1 MLELKHLKTLVH
13 LRACGTLSEAAGQL
27 CLTQSAL
34 SHQLKEL
41 EGRVGATLFVRKSKP
56 LRFTMAGLRVLE
68 LADEIL
74 PQVAQTE
81 RELTSLVGG
90 EGGRLH
96 LAIECHSCFN
106 WLMPAVDI
114 YRGLWPDVELDFS
127 SGFSFAPLPDL
138 AQGKL
143 DLVVTSDPLPIKGI
157 HYKALFAYQPM
168 LAVGV
173 RHPLAQKER
182 IEPEDFADQTL
193 VSYPVEQQRLD
204 LFNLFLDPAGVEPK
218 LVRTV
223 DMTMMM
229 MQLVSSGLGVAVLP
243 NWALQDYVQKGFVVA
258 RQLGDGQ
265 LWQTL
270 YLAMLEEQSE
280 SSHLRAFCQIASDS
294 CFDCL
299 KGIRHVS
306 CDDDIVP

>member
-1 MLELKHLKTLVH
+1 MLELKHLKTLSQ
-13 LRACGTLSEAAGQL
+13 LRECGTLSEAAQRL

-41 EGRVGATLFVRKSKP
+41 ESRVGATLFVRKSKP

-68 LADEIL
+68 LADSVL
-74 PQVAQTE
+74 PQFAQTE
-81 RELTSLVGG
+81 RELARLVAGQA
-90 EGGRLH
+90 GRLH

-143 DLVVTSDPLPIKGI
+143 DLVVTSDPQSIEGI
-157 HYKALFAYQPM
+157 YYKALFAYQPM

-173 RHPLAQKER
+173 THPLAFKDS
-182 IEPEDFADQTL
+182 IEPEDFSDQTL
-193 VSYPVEQQRLD
+193 VSYPVEPQRLD

-218 LVRTV
+218 AIRQV
-223 DMTMMM
+223 DMTLMM
-229 MQLVSSGLGVAVLP
+229 MQLVASGLGVAVLP
-243 NWALQDYVQKGFVVA
+243 NWALQEYVQKGYVVA
-258 RQLGDGQ
+258 KHLGNGK

-270 YLAMLEEQSE
+270 YLAMLESQRE

-294 CFDCL
+294 CFNAL
-299 KGIRHVS
+299 KGIRPVS
-306 CDDDIVP
+306 PDDDK